1 MNELMK
7 FENTE
12 VEIIDI
18 NREPYFEVYS
28 VGMALGQVVTA
39 KGTIYPNK
47 ERINNNLKNAEIQ
60 PVLRNAKLYISE
72 SQLYDLMLEMKT
84 DKVKPFRK
92 WLVTE
97 VLPSIRKTGGYVNN
111 DDLFINTYLPN
122 ADEQTKLMFK
132 SQLSVIKNLN
142 GKIEQDKPKVIFAD
156 AVSVSST
163 SISVAD
169 MAKLLKQ
176 NGINTGQQRFFEWLR
191 SNGYLIRRKGTDYNA
206 PTQRSMELRLFETKE
221 TSITHSDGH
230 ITVRKTPKVT
240 GKGQI
245 YFINKFK
252 EGNHATNTG
261 RCCKTLAARYCNNNK
276 L

>member
-252 EGNHATNTG
+252 EEQP
-261 RCCKTLAARYCNNNK
+261 CY
-276 L
+276 